1 MARTSRLVIGLT
13 GGIGSGKSAAADRF
27 AQHGIAVV
35 DTDDISRELTGA
47 NGAAMPAIKRQFGDA
62 FLTPIGALNR
72 EAMRQRVFSDPLA
85 KKQLEAILHPL
96 IRAESLKRIA
106 AATSPYVI
114 LAVPLLFE
122 TGGYGE
128 IVSSTLVVDCSEL
141 LQIERTMQR
150 SGMTEEQVR
159 AVMAAQLTRKA
170 RLKNADDVIHNNGT
184 LRELADEVDRLHKKY
199 LAQSNHLPRA

>member
-1 MARTSRLVIGLT
+1 MAKTPRQVIGLT

-35 DTDDISRELTGA
+35 DTDAISRELTGA
-47 NGAAMPAIKRQFGDA
+47 NGAAMLAIKRQFGDA
-62 FLTPIGALNR
+62 FLTPTGALNR
-72 EAMRQRVFSDPLA
+72 DAMRQRVFSDPVA

-128 IVSSTLVVDCSEL
+128 LVSSTLVIDCTEP
-141 LQIERTMQR
+141 LQIARTMQR

-199 LAQSNHLPRA
+199 LAQSNYLPRA

>member
-1 MARTSRLVIGLT
+1 MAKTPRLVIGLT

-85 KKQLEAILHPL
+85 KKQLEAVLHPL
-96 IRAESLKRIA
+96 IRGESLKRIA

-128 IVSSTLVVDCSEL
+128 IVSSTLVVDCSEP

>member
-150 SGMTEEQVR
+150 SGMTGEQVR